1 MAAKFTI
8 NFFLNFQMAENVED
22 PNRSFE
28 GFEDDEERDEGMGD
42 VSGDGG
48 RRRFF
53 SKVCFLF
60 TRAWDPFHFDA
71 DPRSGS
77 WS

>member
-22 PNRSFE
+22 PNQSFD

-53 SKVCFLF
+53 SKV
-60 TRAWDPFHFDA
+60 
-71 DPRSGS
+71 
-77 WS
+77 